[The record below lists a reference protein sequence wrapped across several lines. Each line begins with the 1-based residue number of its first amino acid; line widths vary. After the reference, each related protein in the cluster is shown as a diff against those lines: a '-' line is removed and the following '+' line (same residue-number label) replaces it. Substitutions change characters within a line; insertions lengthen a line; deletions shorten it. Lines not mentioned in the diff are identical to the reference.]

1 MKWLQLILN
10 AFLKYQQGRSLM
22 PKNTESLIGLLISI
36 LVIIIAVANGIAI
49 GYALIVVWCIMAYVF
64 YRKGY
69 QPKELLTLSWT
80 GAKTSIVVMQ
90 IFLLIGWLIAMW
102 QAAGIIPMIIATG
115 IDLINPSLFIA
126 CAFLLTAIVSM
137 VLGTAF
143 GTVGT
148 MGIVLIT
155 MARAGNIP
163 EDIVAGTI
171 IAGAYFGDRNGP
183 LSSSA
188 SLVAALTHTKVPTN
202 IPIMFKDGLPALVI
216 STVLYLLLS
225 QWFPLN
231 YTNSLLPDTIHFV
244 FNIDWTLWIP
254 VIIVIALLPLK
265 VSIRWPIGLSAFTA
279 AILAYTNQ
287 GATLSELGWYTL
299 TGFELPHY
307 NPLAEIIH
315 GGGLQTMFI
324 PTLSIF
330 MATAISGMLEGVG
343 FWNDVR
349 QLLERA
355 KTRSDVFAANVGL
368 ALLTGAVGCSQAIA
382 VVMTHSIMR
391 ITYAQR
397 GIQDEDVMLD
407 FENSGIVISAL
418 LPWNIAAYVPVVM
431 MGTSTAGYVPFAF
444 FLYLVP
450 IMYWLRLRKQDQSII
465 R

>member
-69 QPKELLTLSWT
+69 QPKELLNLSWT
-80 GAKTSIVVMQ
+80 GAKSSIVVMQ

-115 IDLINPSLFIA
+115 IDLIDPSLFIA

-148 MGIVLIT
+148 IGIVLIT

-163 EDIVAGTI
+163 ENIVAGAI

-188 SLVAALTHTKVPTN
+188 SLVAALTHTRVPTN

-265 VSIRWPIGLSAFTA
+265 VSIRWPIGLSALVA

-287 GATLSELGWYTL
+287 GATLSDLGWYTL
-299 TGFELPHY
+299 TGFKLPHY
-307 NPLAEIIH
+307 NPLADIIH

-330 MATAISGMLEGVG
+330 MATALSGMLEGVG

-368 ALLTGAVGCSQAIA
+368 TLLTGAVGCSQAIA

-407 FENSGIVISAL
+407 FENSGILIAPL
-418 LPWNIAAYVPVVM
+418 LPWNIAAYVPIVM
-431 MGTSTAGYVPFAF
+431 IGTSTAGYVPFAF

-450 IMYWLRLRKQDQSII
+450 LLYWLRLRNQDQPII

>member
-69 QPKELLTLSWT
+69 QPKELLNLSWA
-80 GAKTSIVVMQ
+80 GAKSSIVVMQ

-115 IDLINPSLFIA
+115 IDLIDPSLFIA

-137 VLGTAF
+137 ILGTAF

-148 MGIVLIT
+148 IGIVLIT

-163 EDIVAGTI
+163 EDIVAGAI

-188 SLVAALTHTKVPTN
+188 SLVAALTHTKVSSN
-202 IPIMFKDGLPALVI
+202 IPIMFKAGLPALVI
-216 STVLYLLLS
+216 STVLYLILS

-231 YTNSLLPDTIHFV
+231 YENSLLSDTIHFI

-265 VSIRWPIGLSAFTA
+265 VSIRWPIGLSALAA

-287 GATLSELGWYTL
+287 GATLSDLGWYTL
-299 TGFELPHY
+299 TGFKLPHY
-307 NPLAEIIH
+307 NPLADIIH

-343 FWNDVR
+343 FWNDLR

-368 ALLTGAVGCSQAIA
+368 ALLIGAVGCSQAIA

-407 FENSGIVISAL
+407 FENSGILIAPL
-418 LPWNIAAYVPVVM
+418 LPWNIAAYVPIVM
-431 MGTSTAGYVPFAF
+431 IGTSTAGYVPFAF

-450 IMYWLRLRKQDQSII
+450 LLYWLRLRNQDQPII

>member
-69 QPKELLTLSWT
+69 QPKELLNLSWT

-115 IDLINPSLFIA
+115 IDLIDPSLFIA
-126 CAFLLTAIVSM
+126 CAFLITAIVSM
-137 VLGTAF
+137 LLGTAF

-148 MGIVLIT
+148 IGIVFIT

-163 EDIVAGTI
+163 EDIVAGAI

-188 SLVAALTHTKVPTN
+188 SLVAALTHTKVSSN
-202 IPIMFKDGLPALVI
+202 IPIMFKAGLPALVI
-216 STVLYLLLS
+216 STVLYLILS

-231 YTNSLLPDTIHFV
+231 YENSLLSDTIHFI

-254 VIIVIALLPLK
+254 VIIVIGLLPLK
-265 VSIRWPIGLSAFTA
+265 VSIRWPIGLSALAA

-287 GATLSELGWYTL
+287 GATLSDLGWYTL

-307 NPLAEIIH
+307 NPLSNIIH

-349 QLLERA
+349 QLLER
-355 KTRSDVFAANVGL
+355 
-368 ALLTGAVGCSQAIA
+368 LLTGAVGCSQAIA

-407 FENSGIVISAL
+407 FENSGILIAPL
-418 LPWNIAAYVPVVM
+418 LPWNIAAYVPIVM
-431 MGTSTAGYVPFAF
+431 IGTSTAGYVPFAF

-450 IMYWLRLRKQDQSII
+450 LLYWLRLRNQDQSII
-465 R
+465 G

>member
-69 QPKELLTLSWT
+69 QPKELLNLSWT
-80 GAKTSIVVMQ
+80 GAKSSIVVMQ

-115 IDLINPSLFIA
+115 IDLIDPSLFIA

-137 VLGTAF
+137 LLGTAF

-148 MGIVLIT
+148 IGIVLIT

-163 EDIVAGTI
+163 ENIVAGAI

-188 SLVAALTHTKVPTN
+188 SLVAALTHTRVPTN

-265 VSIRWPIGLSAFTA
+265 VSIRWPIGLSALVA

-287 GATLSELGWYTL
+287 GATLSDLGWYTL
-299 TGFELPHY
+299 TGFKLPHY
-307 NPLAEIIH
+307 NPLADIIH

-330 MATAISGMLEGVG
+330 MATALSGMLEGVG

-368 ALLTGAVGCSQAIA
+368 TLLTGAVGCSQAIA

-407 FENSGIVISAL
+407 FENSGILIAPL
-418 LPWNIAAYVPVVM
+418 LPWNIAAYVPIVM
-431 MGTSTAGYVPFAF
+431 IGTSTAGYVPFAF

-450 IMYWLRLRKQDQSII
+450 LLYWLRLRNQDQPII

>member
-10 AFLKYQQGRSLM
+10 AFLRYQQGR
-22 PKNTESLIGLLISI
+22 TLIPRNIEPLLGLLASI
-36 LVIIIAVANGIAI
+36 LVILIAVANSIAI
-49 GYALIVVWCIMAYVF
+49 GYALIVVWSIMAYVF

-69 QPKELLTLSWT
+69 TLKELLNLSWT
-80 GAKTSIVVMQ
+80 GAKTSIIVMQ

-102 QAAGIIPMIIATG
+102 QAAGVIPMIIATG
-115 IDLINPSLFIA
+115 IDLIDPSIFIV
-126 CAFLLTAIVSM
+126 CAFLITAIVSM
-137 VLGTAF
+137 LLGTAL
-143 GTVGT
+143 GAVGT
-148 MGIVLIT
+148 IGIVLIT
-155 MARAGNIP
+155 MARAGSIP
-163 EDIVAGTI
+163 ENIVVGAI

-188 SLVAALTHTKVPTN
+188 SLVAALTHTKVSTN
-202 IPIMFKDGLPALVI
+202 IPIMFKDGIPALII

-225 QWFPLN
+225 QWYPLN
-231 YTNSLLPDTIHFV
+231 YENSLLSDTIHFI

-254 VIIVIALLPLK
+254 VIIVIGLLPLK
-265 VSIRWPIGLSAFTA
+265 VSIRWPIGLSALAA

-287 GATLSELGWYTL
+287 DASLSELGWYTL

-307 NPLAEIIH
+307 NPLANIIH

-343 FWNDVR
+343 FWNDIR

-368 ALLTGAVGCSQAIA
+368 AFLTGAVGCSQAIA

-407 FENSGIVISAL
+407 FENSGILIAPL
-418 LPWNIAAYVPVVM
+418 QPWNIAAYVPIVM
-431 MGTSTAGYVPFAF
+431 MGTSSTGYVPFAF

-450 IMYWLRLRKQDQSII
+450 LIYWLRLRKQDQPII

>member
-69 QPKELLTLSWT
+69 QPKELLNLSWT
-80 GAKTSIVVMQ
+80 GAKSSIVVMQ

-115 IDLINPSLFIA
+115 IDLIDPSLFIA

-137 VLGTAF
+137 ILGTAF

-148 MGIVLIT
+148 IGIVLIT
-155 MARAGNIP
+155 MTRAGNIP
-163 EDIVAGTI
+163 EDIVAGAI

-188 SLVAALTHTKVPTN
+188 SLVAALTHTKVSSN
-202 IPIMFKDGLPALVI
+202 IPIMFKAGLPALVI
-216 STVLYLLLS
+216 STVLYLILS

-231 YTNSLLPDTIHFV
+231 YENSLLSDTIHFI

-265 VSIRWPIGLSAFTA
+265 ISIRWPIGLSALAA

-287 GATLSELGWYTL
+287 GATLSDLGWYTL
-299 TGFELPHY
+299 TGFKLPHY
-307 NPLAEIIH
+307 NPLADIIH

-343 FWNDVR
+343 FWNDLR

-368 ALLTGAVGCSQAIA
+368 ALLIGAVGCSQAIA

-407 FENSGIVISAL
+407 FENSGILIAPL
-418 LPWNIAAYVPVVM
+418 LPWNIAAYVPIVM
-431 MGTSTAGYVPFAF
+431 IGTSTAGYVPFAF

-450 IMYWLRLRKQDQSII
+450 LLYWLRLRNQDQPII